1 MNNLIE
7 FSTGKK
13 KELVNITSKVEEIV
27 SGSKVE
33 RGICHVFAPHATAA
47 LLINEDEAG
56 FKTDVEKLL
65 DKWIPEGSWQH
76 NRVDN
81 NATAHLAA
89 AMIGQDRAI
98 PIQDGR
104 LQLGTWQEI
113 FFVELDGPR
122 ERRKVAVQAIGA

>member
-7 FSTGKK
+7 FSTSKK
-13 KELVNITSKVEEIV
+13 KELINITNKVEEIV
-27 SGSKVE
+27 SSSKVE

-65 DKWIPEGSWQH
+65 DIWIPQGNWAH
-76 NRVDN
+76 DRVDN

-89 AMIGQDRAI
+89 AMIGQDRTI
-98 PIQDGR
+98 PIQEGR

-122 ERRKVAVQAIGA
+122 ERRKIIVQIVGE

>member
-1 MNNLIE
+1 MA
-7 FSTGKK
+7 
-13 KELVNITSKVEEIV
+13 EIV
-27 SGSKVE
+27 SGSKIE
-33 RGICHVFAPHATAA
+33 QGICHVFVPHATAA
-47 LLINEDEAG
+47 LLINEDETG
-56 FKTDVEKLL
+56 FKADIEKLL

-104 LQLGTWQEI
+104 LQLGPWQEI